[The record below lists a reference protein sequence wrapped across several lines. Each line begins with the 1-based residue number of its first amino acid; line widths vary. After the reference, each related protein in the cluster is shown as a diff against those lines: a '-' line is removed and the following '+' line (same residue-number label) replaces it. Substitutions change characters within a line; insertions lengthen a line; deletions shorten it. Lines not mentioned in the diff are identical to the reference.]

1 MKNKLIYEGVDEMKA
16 ILNIF
21 VHMKT
26 GKSIDLTQSC
36 RAKARGWNV
45 EPPCGPSF
53 ALPHSTR
60 A

>member
-36 RAKARGWNV
+36 RAKARG
-45 EPPCGPSF
+45 
-53 ALPHSTR
+53 
-60 A
+60 